1 MSDFIFSAAPLAET
15 TAKTALQGI
24 YSSAPPAVEFI
35 SGTWGSLAYTPNL
48 YCGFKPLQTEQH
60 IFLVIG
66 GPVLGFTA
74 NSFLADADSDKGTQA
89 LYQRWLSG
97 ELQWDSDLSGPFVVL
112 IVDKQRQTLSCITD
126 LMMFIPVYQYHTP
139 EQLVL
144 STHVDVLAQCTGQT
158 KQIDM
163 VSVADFVLN
172 DVVTYPYT
180 LYRNL
185 RQCAPAAL
193 QMYSLAQDFTLD
205 VQPYWQPEEV
215 NPYKDIS
222 TAAYALRQGLQH
234 YVSNVVQT
242 GSKVAQF
249 ISGGE
254 DSRAMSGLLAE
265 YTQRDA
271 FVFLDSYNR
280 EGKIAKQVADAY
292 GSSFNL
298 KLRHPCYYIDILPA
312 ASKLVGAGHQYM
324 HAHTLGFYQDC
335 KLPQYQAVF
344 GGYLADSL
352 LKAPYA
358 NKKGGSRKFPFVP
371 ERFVHGES
379 RTKPTKHA
387 FFKAEILQ
395 QLDTRRLAHFQRIQ
409 QIRPHTAH
417 EWFVLW
423 PTTMRVALPNLYCN
437 RRLFRSYEPFMC
449 QQVVKLAAAVP
460 TEWKLNRKLFHKGC
474 KPFLNKSKW
483 LLHGDGRLPYLSWWQ
498 NMPLQFVIWS
508 WRHLLKK
515 LGVITGNQESW
526 ADWKAIFKSDNWKSM
541 VADKRVMLNC
551 ITIFSSDID
560 VQSCFES
567 KRLSQRQKVNLAQV
581 LEYYTKV

>member
-15 TAKTALQGI
+15 TARTALQGI
-24 YSSAPPAVEFI
+24 YSSAQPAVEFI
-35 SGTWGSLAYTPNL
+35 SGAWGSLAYTPNL
-48 YCGFKPLQTEQH
+48 YCGFKPLQTERH

-66 GPVLGFTA
+66 GPVLSFTT
-74 NSFLADADSDKGTQA
+74 NSFLAEADSDKGTQA
-89 LYQRWLSG
+89 LYRRWLSG

-112 IVDKQRQTLSCITD
+112 IVDKQHRTLSCITD
-126 LMMFIPVYQYHTP
+126 LMMFIPAYQYHTT

-144 STHVDVLAQCTGQT
+144 STHVDVLAQCTGQA

-180 LYRNL
+180 LYRNI

-193 QMYSLAQDFTLD
+193 QMYSLAQNITLD

-215 NPYKDIS
+215 TPYKDIS
-222 TAAYALRQGLQH
+222 AAAQALRQGLQH
-234 YVSNVVQT
+234 YVSNVVQS

-265 YTQRDA
+265 YTERDA

-298 KLRHPCYYIDILPA
+298 KLRQPGYYVDILPA

-335 KLPQYQAVF
+335 QLPQYQAVF

-358 NKKGGSRKFPFVP
+358 NKKGGSRKYPFVP
-371 ERFVHGES
+371 ERFVQGES

-387 FFKAEILQ
+387 FFKADILQ

-474 KPFLNKSKW
+474 KPFLSKSKW

-498 NMPLQFVIWS
+498 NIPVQFVIWS
-508 WRHLLKK
+508 WRHLAKK
-515 LGVITGNQESW
+515 LGMVRGNQDSW
-526 ADWKAIFKSDNWKSM
+526 GDWNVIIRSQEWHDLECEYLTRLKNLEQALSAKAGDSNYSSL
-541 VADKRVMLNC
+541 DKY
-551 ITIFSSDID
+551 S
-560 VQSCFES
+560 
-567 KRLSQRQKVNLAQV
+567 KVNLLQT
-581 LEYYTKV
+581 LNLFSG